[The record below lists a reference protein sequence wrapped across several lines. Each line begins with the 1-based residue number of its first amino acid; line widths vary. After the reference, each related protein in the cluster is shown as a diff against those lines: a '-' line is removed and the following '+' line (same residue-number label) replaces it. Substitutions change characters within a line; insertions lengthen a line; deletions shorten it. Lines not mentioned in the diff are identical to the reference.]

1 MLGAE
6 GGVGILRPNARIPRL
21 AGEESSL
28 HRKRDQSH
36 DHHHS
41 SSDDQPKVPIAPHIG
56 LYVVDEPP
64 RRRGVIPKPRKPS
77 IIGPSKLGIRPSANS
92 MAPKHNSDVSRLRH
106 CGSIISPLS
115 TTSKPVS
122 SGG

>member
-6 GGVGILRPNARIPRL
+6 GGVGSLRPNARIPRL

-28 HRKRDQSH
+28 HRKPDQSH

-41 SSDDQPKVPIAPHIG
+41 SSDDQPKVPIALHIG
-56 LYVVDEPP
+56 LYVDEPP
-64 RRRGVIPKPRKPS
+64 RRGGVIPKPRKPS
-77 IIGPSKLGIRPSANS
+77 IVGPSKLAIRSSANS
-92 MAPKHNSDVSRLRH
+92 MAPKHNSDVSQLRH

-115 TTSKPVS
+115 TTSKPVN